1 MKKLIL
7 CLGIV
12 LLFVDRSFGY
22 GQTGHEIVGGI
33 ADKLLASKPAAA
45 KIKELI
51 DGITLEDAAVM
62 PDEIKSWDRNGPDD
76 ARALHYP
83 EHPKIELEL
92 RDFWLANPPTHD
104 QKSETPSHHW
114 FHYTDVPVAN
124 AVKYSDGQTGRSK
137 WDIVH
142 MIPYCV
148 SVLRGE
154 TPENNPRKIT
164 KAVAVILLA
173 HYLGDLHQPLHV
185 GAEYFDHG
193 GRAIDPDRTQG
204 GLEDQGGNMLMLKLL
219 TGTQEEMAKRTLK
232 LHSFWDNEA
241 VSENL
246 PPTTPG
252 LTRGEKLDAIEPA
265 KRNLLSTMAA
275 TEPKGWRLPPSVP
288 LKDYA
293 EAWANDMLPVA
304 REAHQRLDFTNMR
317 PQVQDDGSTL
327 ATGDAREKPTPDRMA
342 YHVWAG
348 KTVRE
353 QIHKAGWRLADLLE
367 KSVTSTSAVAAYTP
381 SPTPPAATP
390 PARSTIAP
398 KIVPT
403 LTPAARVNTSA
414 PVAATAA
421 APASS
426 YGIYPANYKAIVT
439 AWLQTNRLDA
449 SQILWQSEP
458 RPADL
463 SGTNGQHLSG
473 YQVVFNSRARGTTTM
488 QTHSVLIRDGRVI
501 NSLGF
506 DQ

>member
-1 MKKLIL
+1 MKNLIL

-12 LLFVDRSFGY
+12 LLSLDHSYGY
-22 GQTGHEIVGGI
+22 GPTGHEIVGGI
-33 ADKLLASKPAAA
+33 ADQLLANKPAGA

-51 DGITLEDAAVM
+51 DGITLEDAAPM
-62 PDEIKSWDRNGPDD
+62 PDTIKSWDRNGPDD
-76 ARALHYP
+76 AKAFHFN
-83 EHPKIELEL
+83 EHPKIDMQL
-92 RDFWLANPPTHD
+92 REFWRANPPTRD

-124 AVKYSDGQTGRSK
+124 DVKYSSGQTGRGK

-164 KAVAVILLA
+164 KAVAILLLA
-173 HYLGDLHQPLHV
+173 HYVGDLHQPLHI
-185 GAEYFDHG
+185 GAEYFDNAGH
-193 GRAIDPDRTQG
+193 AVDPDKAKT
-204 GLEDQGGNMLMLKLL
+204 GLEDQGGNSLTLRLL

-232 LHSFWDNEA
+232 LHSFWDAEA
-241 VSENL
+241 VSENF
-246 PPTTPG
+246 PPVSPG
-252 LTRGEKLDAIEPA
+252 LTRGEKLDAIEPT
-265 KRNLLSTMAA
+265 KRKLINEMSA
-275 TEPKGWRLPPSVP
+275 TEPKGWRLPPSVA

-304 REAHQRLDFTNMR
+304 REAHERLDFINVH
-317 PQVQDDGSTL
+317 PQIQDDGSTL
-327 ATGDAREKPTPDRMA
+327 ATGDAREKPMADRMP

-367 KSVTSTSAVAAYTP
+367 KSLSSTSAGAASTP
-381 SPTPPAATP
+381 SPAPPASTP

-403 LTPAARVNTSA
+403 LTPAARVNASA
-414 PVAATAA
+414 PVVATAA
-421 APASS
+421 TPASS

-439 AWLQTNRLDA
+439 AWLQANRLDA

-463 SGTNGQHLSG
+463 SGANGQHLSG

-488 QTHSVLIRDGRVI
+488 QTHSVLIRDGRVV